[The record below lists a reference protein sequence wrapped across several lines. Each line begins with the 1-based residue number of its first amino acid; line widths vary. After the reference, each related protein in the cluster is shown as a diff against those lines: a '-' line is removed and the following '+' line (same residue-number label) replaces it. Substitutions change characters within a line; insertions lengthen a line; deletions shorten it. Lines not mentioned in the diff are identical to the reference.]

1 MLLQKSRMSSFQIM
15 FPNLPVFFLL
25 YGIPS
30 FKPITHFFS
39 KTNAFLLKLATNMD
53 RPTLNCLAFETL
65 ATACINSNDY
75 DLAIKVKLELTKH
88 IQLTMNSVSTREKLL
103 QLGRLF
109 RADLRISKFIITKIR
124 NELVLNNLPP

>member
-1 MLLQKSRMSSFQIM
+1 MASLISSPLHVPCVRTFQ
-15 FPNLPVFFLL
+15 
-25 YGIPS
+25 
-30 FKPITHFFS
+30 
-39 KTNAFLLKLATNMD
+39 LKQATIMD
-53 RPTLNCLAFETL
+53 RPTLNCLVFETL

-88 IQLTMNSVSTREKLL
+88 IQLIMNSVSTREKLL